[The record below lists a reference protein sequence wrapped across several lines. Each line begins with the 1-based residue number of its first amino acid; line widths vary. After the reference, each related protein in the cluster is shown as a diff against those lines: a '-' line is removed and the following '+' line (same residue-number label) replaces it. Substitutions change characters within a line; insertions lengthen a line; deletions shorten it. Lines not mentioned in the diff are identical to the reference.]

1 MATPRQIGRYRVERL
16 LGTGSFA
23 TVWLAYDPGLDGRV
37 ALKIL
42 AENWSLDD
50 DVKRRFLEEAR
61 ILWRAQHDRIV
72 RVHLVEQH
80 EDRPFFVM
88 DYADRGTLHERI
100 RDRYARAEPY
110 SVEEA
115 VAMAREIAE
124 CLTVAHD
131 LGIVHRDLKP
141 SNILFQSLPG
151 RRSSTVSAE
160 RLMLADFGLAR
171 RLESNIN
178 HTVIA
183 GTPAYMAPEQ
193 GDEKLAA
200 HVDERSDIFSAN
212 AILYE
217 LLAGAAPFSGRS
229 IESVGDAQRYEQ
241 VRQLPALREDVPDA
255 LDEVIQRGLAFNPDD
270 RYSSALEWAD
280 ALSASLVHE
289 SAIIAVTDEG
299 PAQHVA
305 RVTRRLA
312 AHVDGS
318 PTAGAVH
325 QAIDELALPARVALV
340 ASSAPLATEL
350 AAALAC
356 DDLEVEPV
364 VAWGDESAPV
374 PDTTADSVLV
384 LLPADA
390 EDAARLVA
398 GVRASVARTAGGPIA
413 AVGLAPDIDPV
424 LATHLRVD
432 LGATL
437 VTVLGVGLPL
447 VVGGDDGTDDDGTG
461 PAGRDPSELLFA
473 DSGATALTVSEVA
486 AVVRH
491 LVRDRRSLLRADGAV
506 ALLRRAVITHA
517 GDPAA
522 DAITDA
528 IERLELL
535 LPELRELEVLRS
547 DLAGTLPIPA
557 ERQAELRRVL
567 LEVDPARRLGLADDA
582 DPEARR
588 AAALEGGERWRRI
601 AERMPYAD
609 RDFGLVVARAHDR
622 IWQESTP
629 GPDGPFP

>member
-1 MATPRQIGRYRVERL
+1 M
-16 LGTGSFA
+16 
-23 TVWLAYDPGLDGRV
+23 
-37 ALKIL
+37 
-42 AENWSLDD
+42 
-50 DVKRRFLEEAR
+50 
-61 ILWRAQHDRIV
+61 
-72 RVHLVEQH
+72 HLVEQH

-110 SVEEA
+110 SVDEA

-171 RLESNIN
+171 RLESVV
-178 HTVIA
+178 HQTVIA

-193 GDEKLAA
+193 GDEKLAG

-229 IESVGDAQRYEQ
+229 IDSVGDAQRYEQ
-241 VRQLPALREDVPDA
+241 VRQLPTLREDVPAA
-255 LDEVIQRGLAFNPDD
+255 LDAVIQRGLAFNAAD

-280 ALSASLVHE
+280 ALSAALVHE
-289 SAIIAVTDEG
+289 SAIIAVLDEG

-340 ASSAPLATEL
+340 AESEPLAVEL
-350 AAALAC
+350 ATALSG

-374 PDTTADSVLV
+374 PDTTADAVLV
-384 LLPADA
+384 LLPADR

-398 GVRASVARTAGGPIA
+398 GVRASVARTPGGPIV
-413 AVGLAPDIDPV
+413 AVGLAPNID
-424 LATHLRVD
+424 ADAAAARRGDHA
-432 LGATL
+432 ATL
-437 VTVLGVGLPL
+437 VTVLGVGVPL
-447 VVGGDDGTDDDGTG
+447 VAGGEDGADDDGVG
-461 PAGRDPSELLFA
+461 NDDEGRDASDLLF
-473 DSGATALTVSEVA
+473 GAAGESDLTIGELA
-486 AVVRH
+486 AVLRH
-491 LVRDRRSLLRADGAV
+491 LVGDRRSLLRADGSV
-506 ALLRRAVITHA
+506 ALLRRAVVTHA

-535 LPELRELEVLRS
+535 LPELAELDVLRA
-547 DLAGTLPIPA
+547 DLAGSLSVPE
-557 ERQAELRRVL
+557 ERRAELRRVL
-567 LEVDPARRLGLADDA
+567 LEPDPARRLGLPATAAAAD
-582 DPEARR
+582 RQ

-601 AERMPYAD
+601 AERMPYAERD
-609 RDFGLVVARAHDR
+609 RGLVVARAHDR
-622 IWQESTP
+622 IWQESAS
-629 GPDGPFP
+629 GSDGPFP